1 MPTACRKLVVEEI
14 IEKSLG
20 NGLTEVTAVVANKR
34 MMPTHASQD
43 LKYKIESPDY
53 ISIEGA
59 TVVAGVVVENRD
71 LNVTR
76 EQKNNPSQLE
86 VDNIP
91 GMSTVTVRWIISG
104 SKSYT
109 IKVTSRKGGVV
120 TRAK

>member
-91 GMSTVTVRWIISG
+91 GMSTVTVRWDHQ
-104 SKSYT
+104 
-109 IKVTSRKGGVV
+109 RK
-120 TRAK
+120 